1 MSSLKRGI
9 IAALV
14 GLAVCFGGLQA
25 APPAQAA
32 SACASQL
39 IESANLDSDDDL
51 IVLVHGL
58 NSDESAWGD
67 GSNSKS
73 IRAQLDSIPNTHLET
88 FDYRSTN
95 KNWVTNDNIGPRLAK
110 RIACMAEASRSVKG
124 SGKVIAIGHSMGGLA
139 IYEASSHTIDGRKV
153 SDMLKLVGTVGTPN
167 TGSGLADFTT
177 NFLRTICPPVV
188 NPNLLDWSPCDID
201 AVRGLRNNSPQI
213 NALPKVP
220 DSVPLLAIAGDETIR
235 LEIGWAH
242 VDTDT
247 NSDIVVTKE
256 SALQNDH
263 QSDQGGG
270 QKNFEC
276 MAVNKYDG
284 ECWHNGLTSY
294 QMTIDALKD
303 AINKKRAYDQE
314 QKRLAEERKRLAK
327 ALKPFIDAG
336 PWSVHGMGP
345 ALTIKSDGTGSYGTN
360 DGPCDS
366 DSLAVGG
373 PMCTEYV
380 NLKFKDAGNGKIHA
394 TVTAKWVTD
403 DNGNSYP
410 VKDYGRSVDSGFTL
424 SFSNDRHILNWQWD
438 NSERDNST
446 EGILCDNYARQ
457 RNDPSGPA
465 PTYPECGA

>member
-1 MSSLKRGI
+1 MSNLRRGI
-9 IAALV
+9 VAALV
-14 GLAVCFGGLQA
+14 GLAVCFSGLQA

-39 IESANLDSDDDL
+39 VEAANLDSDDDL

-73 IRAQLDSIPNTHLET
+73 IRAQLDNIPNTHLET
-88 FDYRSTN
+88 FDYKSTN
-95 KNWVTNDNIGPRLAK
+95 KNWVTNSNIGPRLAK

-139 IYEASSHTIDGRKV
+139 IREASSHTVDGRKV

-314 QKRLAEERKRLAK
+314 QKRLAEERRKLAQ
-327 ALKPFIDAG
+327 AMKPYVG
-336 PWSVHGMGP
+336 EWGVHGMDM
-345 ALTIKSDGTGSYGTN
+345 TIKGDGTAIESWNNGACYDDGDFATTEPFCTGYATITFKDGGNGTIRGTIQSKWLVSDDGTN
-360 DGPCDS
+360 TRYNFEGDGREVGDS
-366 DSLAVGG
+366 
-373 PMCTEYV
+373 
-380 NLKFKDAGNGKIHA
+380 
-394 TVTAKWVTD
+394 
-403 DNGNSYP
+403 
-410 VKDYGRSVDSGFTL
+410 FTL
-424 SFSNDRHILNWQWD
+424 GPNKRPHLLSWTWD
-438 NSERDNST
+438 DPANNSS
-446 EGILCDNYARQ
+446 EGILCDDYARQ
-457 RNDPSGPA
+457 RNDPNGPE